1 METLKVILLAIQ
13 QGITELLPISS
24 SAHLILTSQLLKIN
38 MDTYLLSVLHLGT
51 TIALL
56 IYFWNFLFKDI
67 LKKEKLSLYLKILIS
82 TIPAGIV
89 GLLFE
94 SVIEDRFRGNLIIAI
109 SLIVWG
115 VIMILVERRKEI
127 KQQELITVSWKQS
140 LLMGIA
146 QIFALIPGGSR
157 SGITT
162 IVGIFAGL
170 NKYTAL
176 QYSFLLGL
184 PLLLAA
190 PIYEIVKEY
199 PQRVLNITDILGIF
213 IAGVVSYI
221 ALLLLEKYSK
231 RKWLTVFGIYRIVLG
246 TIVLLLFLF

>member
-1 METLKVILLAIQ
+1 MEILKVILLAIE

-24 SAHLILTSQLLKIN
+24 SAHLLLTAQVLDIK

-56 IYFWNFLFKDI
+56 IYFWKFLFKDI
-67 LKKEKLSLYLKILIS
+67 LKKEKISFYIKLILS

-94 SVIEDRFRGNLIIAI
+94 SIIEQNLRGNFIIAF
-109 SLIVWG
+109 SLILWG
-115 VIMILVERRKEI
+115 VVMIAVEKKYHPKEE
-127 KQQELITVSWKQS
+127 ELTKISWKQS
-140 LLMGIA
+140 LAMGIS
-146 QIFALIPGGSR
+146 QILAFIPGGSR

-162 IVGIFAGL
+162 ITGMIMGI

-184 PLLLAA
+184 PLLFVA

-199 PQRVLNITDILGIF
+199 PQRVLNTSDIVGIL
-213 IAGVVSYI
+213 IAGVITYI
-221 ALLLLEKYSK
+221 CLALLQKF
-231 RKWLTVFGIYRIVLG
+231 RKKNWLTTFGIYRVILG
-246 TIVLLLFLF
+246 ICILIFLL

>member
-1 METLKVILLAIQ
+1 METLKVILLAIE

-82 TIPAGIV
+82 TIPAGVV

-94 SVIEDRFRGNLIIAI
+94 SVIEDRLRGNLIIAI
-109 SLIVWG
+109 SLIAWG
-115 VIMILVERRKEI
+115 VVMIWIETKKEI
-127 KQQELITVSWKQS
+127 KEQELITVSWKQS

-157 SGITT
+157 SGIST
-162 IVGIFAGL
+162 IVGMFTGL
-170 NKYTAL
+170 NKYTAI

-190 PIYEIVKEY
+190 PIYQIAKEY

-213 IAGVVSYI
+213 IAGIVTYI
-221 ALLLLEKYSK
+221 ALLLLQKYSK
-231 RKWLTVFGIYRIVLG
+231 RKWLTVFGIYRIVIG

>member
-1 METLKVILLAIQ
+1 METLKVILLAIE

-24 SAHLILTSQLLKIN
+24 SAHLILTSQILKIN
-38 MDTYLLSVLHLGT
+38 MDTYLLSILHLGT
-51 TIALL
+51 TVALL
-56 IYFWNFLFKDI
+56 LYFWKFLFKDI

-82 TIPAGIV
+82 TIPAGVV

-94 SVIEDRFRGNLIIAI
+94 SVIEDRLRGNLIIAI

-115 VIMILVERRKEI
+115 VVMILVERRKEI
-127 KQQELITVSWKQS
+127 KDQELITVSWKQS

-157 SGITT
+157 SGIST
-162 IVGIFAGL
+162 IVGMFTGL
-170 NKYTAL
+170 NKYTAI

-190 PIYEIVKEY
+190 PVYQIVKDY
-199 PQRVLNITDILGIF
+199 PQRVLNISDILGIF
-213 IAGVVSYI
+213 IAGVVTYI

-231 RKWLTVFGIYRIVLG
+231 KKWLTVFGIYRIIIGIAVLA
-246 TIVLLLFLF
+246 IILF

>member
-1 METLKVILLAIQ
+1 METLKVILLAIE

-24 SAHLILTSQLLKIN
+24 SAHLILTSQILKIN
-38 MDTYLLSVLHLGT
+38 MDTYLLSILHLGT
-51 TIALL
+51 TVALL
-56 IYFWNFLFKDI
+56 IYFWKFLFKDI

-82 TIPAGIV
+82 TIPAGVV

-94 SVIEDRFRGNLIIAI
+94 SVIEDRLRGNLIIAI
-109 SLIVWG
+109 SLLVWG
-115 VIMILVERRKEI
+115 VVMILVERRKEI
-127 KQQELITVSWKQS
+127 KEQELITVSWKQS

-157 SGITT
+157 SGIST
-162 IVGIFAGL
+162 IVGMFTGL
-170 NKYTAL
+170 NKYTAI

-190 PIYEIVKEY
+190 PVYQIVKEY
-199 PQRVLNITDILGIF
+199 PQRVLNISDILGIF
-213 IAGVVSYI
+213 IAGVVTYI

-231 RKWLTVFGIYRIVLG
+231 KKWLTVFGIYRIIIGIAVLA
-246 TIVLLLFLF
+246 IILF

>member
-1 METLKVILLAIQ
+1 METLKVILLAIE

-24 SAHLILTSQLLKIN
+24 SAHLILTSQILKIN
-38 MDTYLLSVLHLGT
+38 MDTYLLSILHLGT
-51 TIALL
+51 TVALL
-56 IYFWNFLFKDI
+56 IYFWKFLFKDI

-82 TIPAGIV
+82 TIPAGVV

-94 SVIEDRFRGNLIIAI
+94 SVIEDRLRGNLIIAI

-115 VIMILVERRKEI
+115 VVMILVERRKEI
-127 KQQELITVSWKQS
+127 KDQELITVSWKQS

-157 SGITT
+157 SGIST
-162 IVGIFAGL
+162 IVGMFTGL
-170 NKYTAL
+170 NKYTAI

-190 PIYEIVKEY
+190 PVYQIVKDY
-199 PQRVLNITDILGIF
+199 PQRVLNISDILGIF
-213 IAGVVSYI
+213 IAGVVTYI

-231 RKWLTVFGIYRIVLG
+231 KKWLTVFGIYRIIIGIAVLA
-246 TIVLLLFLF
+246 IILF